1 MDGGNNSYRRNF
13 LIQRSGGRAE
23 GKLDFAN
30 FETEPSDRRTRRPT
44 DEKGPSATATTPA
57 RERYAATEEKTNHSW
72 SERASEASHDECEKL
87 SRDTD
92 RKGERE
98 RDVLEGAQH
107 ADLKARFLLVL
118 NKPLSKM
125 KTETVLYIP
134 DRHASLCF
142 GCGCMVGAV
151 LVEDRNKWTVVT
163 LVHAFFWG
171 GHKNKKK
178 PTQTA
183 TQRPRERPN
192 SPRPPRPAH
201 RLKERQQDGVCAR
214 VRDT

>member
-13 LIQRSGGRAE
+13 LIQRSGGRRGNSILPTLKPNRLTE
-23 GKLDFAN
+23 GH
-30 FETEPSDRRTRRPT
+30 TDRPMRR
-44 DEKGPSATATTPA
+44 GPSATATTPA
-57 RERYAATEEKTNHSW
+57 RERYAATEEKTNHSR

-87 SRDTD
+87 SLDTD

-171 GHKNKKK
+171 GHKNKKR
-178 PTQTA
+178 PLLPRLSDSDGHSTA
-183 TQRPRERPN
+183 PRAP
-192 SPRPPRPAH
+192 
-201 RLKERQQDGVCAR
+201 
-214 VRDT
+214 

>member
-1 MDGGNNSYRRNF
+1 MDGWRKQLLSPK
-13 LIQRSGGRAE
+13 LSHSTIGRAE

-72 SERASEASHDECEKL
+72 SEGTSEAPHDECEKL
-87 SRDTD
+87 SLDTD
-92 RKGERE
+92 RKGERG
-98 RDVLEGAQH
+98 VLGGAQH

-183 TQRPRERPN
+183 TRRPESALTPHV
-192 SPRPPRPAH
+192 PPI
-201 RLKERQQDGVCAR
+201 D
-214 VRDT
+214 